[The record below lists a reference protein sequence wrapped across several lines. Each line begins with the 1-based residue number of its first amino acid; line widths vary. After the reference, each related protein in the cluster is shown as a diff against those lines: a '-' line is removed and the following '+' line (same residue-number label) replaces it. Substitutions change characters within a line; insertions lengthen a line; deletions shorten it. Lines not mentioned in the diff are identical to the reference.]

1 MSFDIAR
8 DAERLTLSLLELPLD
23 ASVWNSLCLGA
34 FLSVRNKLKC
44 AVRRGPDY
52 FLLIG
57 AAAIFLG
64 ISIIAGIVYTYAD
77 IRYAQ
82 ADSFLGIHDFPA
94 DL

>member
-1 MSFDIAR
+1 MTPPTP
-8 DAERLTLSLLELPLD
+8 RLFFGCFS
-23 ASVWNSLCLGA
+23 WNYWCLGA
-34 FLSVRNKLKC
+34 FLYVRKTLKC
-44 AVRRGPDY
+44 AARRGPDY

>member
-1 MSFDIAR
+1 M
-8 DAERLTLSLLELPLD
+8 
-23 ASVWNSLCLGA
+23 
-34 FLSVRNKLKC
+34 RNKLKC
-44 AVRRGPDY
+44 AARRGPDY
-52 FLLIG
+52 FLMIG
-57 AAAIFLG
+57 AAVIFLG